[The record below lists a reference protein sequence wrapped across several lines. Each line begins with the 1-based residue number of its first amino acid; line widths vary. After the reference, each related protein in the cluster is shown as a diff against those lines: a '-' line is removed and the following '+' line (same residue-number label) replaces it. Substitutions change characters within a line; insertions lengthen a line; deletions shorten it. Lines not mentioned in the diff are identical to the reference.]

1 LWSNEDN
8 VAIERIEKSLDNYKV
23 ELYQNSFRTEEVKRI
38 RKSITNLNKQLEELY
53 NRKSI
58 LDTYTWEEFAQFTKT
73 GFVLMYTL
81 YDTNNNL
88 IFENENNIDYFFL
101 HKIILQLHQQ
111 KLPISQYREIARNE
125 PWSTYWRIGKPNP
138 FSCSVAE
145 LNEEQ
150 RTMIV
155 YSNLYDNISQHNE
168 KPSDLVIND
177 DDMLDGWLILQRIE
191 REKELAGKQID
202 KQLGGRHGDAQEI
215 FIPVRSLDEARNI
228 QLMNDPQSLAV
239 KKQREKLIDRKGQVK
254 DAEFLDRKLELQQQR
269 NEAMKG
275 NK

>member
-1 LWSNEDN
+1 